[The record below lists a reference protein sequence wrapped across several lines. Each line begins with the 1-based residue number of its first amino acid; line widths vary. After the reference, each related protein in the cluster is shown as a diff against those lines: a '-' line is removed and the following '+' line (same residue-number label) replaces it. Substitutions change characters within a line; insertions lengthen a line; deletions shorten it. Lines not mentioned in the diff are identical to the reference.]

1 MILRRFLAALALLP
15 TPALADFDCTLV
27 EECSKTGCLPFPGG
41 PLLLRDQG
49 ERWTITLDDTALTG
63 VALSGADGPALD
75 MVTLAVPYQDDM
87 SGWISIYPTGE
98 LTFTVHAR
106 TLTVGSV
113 TFNGTCK
120 AVSG

>member
-1 MILRRFLAALALLP
+1 MILLRLLAALAFLP

-27 EECSKTGCLPFPGG
+27 EECAKTGCLPFPGG

-49 ERWTITLDDTALTG
+49 EGWTITLDDTALTG
-63 VALSGADGPALD
+63 VALAGAAGSAPDV
-75 MVTLAVPYQDDM
+75 VTLAVPFQDDM

-98 LTFTVHAR
+98 LTFTVR

-113 TFNGTCK
+113 TFNGTCS
-120 AVSG
+120 AAGG